1 MTQAFLFD
9 GVTADR
15 HIVGV
20 SVDGGDLL
28 VEMREH
34 PLDPPVR
41 IKGDEINIISDD
53 AKRLTLGWTAHEG
66 WRLTLPKPEPAEVTA
81 LIGSGT
87 NYGRWIDR
95 LGLGKAAVALGAV
108 AAVVLAVGYSAPVW
122 LAPLVPESWEQNL
135 GTALVGDFGEYACH
149 STAADSAL
157 KKMAQRI
164 EPTTGTFHAIPMTVL
179 DVGMF
184 NAAAIPGNQ
193 IVIFKGALDDTDNP
207 DAMAGI
213 LAHEMGHVRKRHVTQ
228 ALIRELGIGALIR
241 VFAGDIGAN
250 AQQLVSL
257 SYTRANEEEADREA
271 IQALDKANIDPRP
284 TATLFRKLE
293 EMSGG
298 MDSVKW
304 LNSHPQSAERA
315 KWFDA
320 SWKKGRV
327 YQPALDA
334 ADYDAL
340 KKACA
345 GKPKSDNL
353 LF

>member
-1 MTQAFLFD
+1 MSEAFLFD

-15 HIVGV
+15 HHVDVGA
-20 SVDGGDLL
+20 DDNALL
-28 VEMREH
+28 VRLSGH
-34 PLDPPVR
+34 PDDPPIR
-41 IKGDEINIISDD
+41 IDGADLHVVTDD
-53 AKRLTLGWTAHEG
+53 AQRLTLGRKDHEG
-66 WRLTLPKPEPAEVTA
+66 WRLTLTKPEPAAVRT
-81 LIGSGT
+81 LVGRGS
-87 NYGRWIDR
+87 NYGKWVDR
-95 LGLGKAAVALGAV
+95 MGLGKATAALGAI
-108 AAVVLAVGYSAPVW
+108 AAVVLAIGYTAPTW
-122 LAPLVPESWEQNL
+122 LAPLVPESWEKNL

-149 STAADSAL
+149 SPAADSAL
-157 KKMAQRI
+157 KKMALRI
-164 EPTTGTFHAIPMTVL
+164 EPSTGLVHAIPMTVL

-271 IQALDKANIDPRP
+271 IEALDKANIDPRP
-284 TATLFRKLE
+284 TAALFRKLE
-293 EMSGG
+293 KMSGG

-327 YQPALDA
+327 YRPALDA
-334 ADYDAL
+334 ADYAAL
-340 KKACA
+340 KKACD